1 MYEID
6 RDSTAKVDSLFVG
19 EKVTSLAP
27 SYHQ

>member
-19 EKVTSLAP
+19 EKVTSLAL